1 MIPGTDLCQVVEN
14 TRNDIRLLN
23 AAVRRLG
30 DHPYRTTAL
39 CTDRN
44 IDTEHP
50 FHLQP
55 PFFDMAADDA
65 VNYGAIGAVIGHEIG
80 HGLDDSGSAFDGN
93 GSLRN
98 WARAPRRRQ
107 RWAGPLL

>member
-1 MIPGTDLCQVVEN
+1 MAWSGSNLESRSGKEIQLWWTAPRVAGIAMIPGTDLCQVVEN

-44 IDTEHP
+44 IDTEQP
-50 FHLQP
+50 FQSLLPRACYHAPVPRSLP
-55 PFFDMAADDA
+55 R
-65 VNYGAIGAVIGHEIG
+65 
-80 HGLDDSGSAFDGN
+80 SAPQA
-93 GSLRN
+93 SYRYSRL
-98 WARAPRRRQ
+98 A
-107 RWAGPLL
+107 